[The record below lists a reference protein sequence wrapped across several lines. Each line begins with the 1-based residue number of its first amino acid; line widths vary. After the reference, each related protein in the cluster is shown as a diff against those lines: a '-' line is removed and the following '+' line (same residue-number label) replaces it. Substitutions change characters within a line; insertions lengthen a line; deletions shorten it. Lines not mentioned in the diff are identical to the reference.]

1 MAKRLLLLL
10 AALTLL
16 TASSA
21 LSGPRHSVA
30 GGHYPPVELAP
41 VSPG

>member
-1 MAKRLLLLL
+1 MAKRLLFLL
-10 AALTLL
+10 AALALL
-16 TASSA
+16 TACSA
-21 LSGPRHSVA
+21 LSVPRHYVA